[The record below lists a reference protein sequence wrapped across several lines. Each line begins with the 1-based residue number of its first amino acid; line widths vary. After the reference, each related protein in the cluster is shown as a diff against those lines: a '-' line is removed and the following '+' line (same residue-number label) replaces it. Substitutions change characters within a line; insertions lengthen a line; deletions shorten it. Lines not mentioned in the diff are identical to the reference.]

1 MLHSRN
7 HFYVKGCM
15 LQDDKFSKTEKANWT
30 RHFYYEKYSYLSR
43 YLFSILFS
51 AMALLLQYALA
62 PYIGFRPYFLVYP
75 AAFIVATLMGFWPA
89 VLAVILLGLG
99 GEFFIAEPR
108 FMFTFSS
115 EEFFRVSIYFFVTIA
130 TIKLITFRHRRERK
144 LAEYLAV
151 LENSENKFRMMADKA
166 PVLIWISNAQKKFI
180 WFNQGWLNFTG
191 KTSEEELGNSRVDE
205 IHPDDKIK
213 YLETYQT
220 HFTERS
226 EFKIEYRLKHH
237 SGEYRWIV
245 DHGVPRFDE
254 NGMFQGFIGASV
266 DIHESKLLQDKLREN
281 EDRMKSYIDSMPQM
295 VFIADKEG
303 NIIHWNQR
311 WFHYARE
318 AGDVHGWEWKNRPI
332 HHPDDLQRTI
342 ETWTES
348 VRTGRPYQIEYR
360 LRRHDGEY
368 RWHLG
373 RAEALRN
380 ERGEIIQWFGT
391 NTDIHEHKLA
401 EEKLAAL
408 NILIEKEKAKYE
420 TIFSSSPVAIAV
432 VRGKDPVF
440 EMCNK
445 EYLKLIGK
453 TDIIGKHILE
463 VLPEVQ
469 SQPFLK
475 YLDGVFETGV
485 PFEGKEAPLY
495 LTKEDGRREVK
506 YLDFIYQR
514 IEESGKPYGI
524 FVQVVDTT
532 DKVLARKKLEESE
545 KRFRTIAEAVPGIV
559 FSADANGKGDYFS
572 SRWYEMTGQTPG
584 QPNDFARIIHP
595 DDVKR
600 TLDKWQ
606 NCVET
611 GDIFENECRI
621 RIENLKEYRWFL
633 SRAVPFRNDQ
643 GEIIKWFGHHTE
655 IHELRLTQEAL
666 QESVRARDEFLSIAS
681 HELKTPLTSL
691 KLQHQVMIKSMS
703 KSTSPF
709 EERIVAVARQT
720 DKQISKLDRLID
732 DMLDVS
738 RIRAGKLYINREWF
752 EIIDFVYEISER
764 MKIHFPDIH
773 FPDTSNGNEIQVH
786 WDKLRIEQVLVNLLT
801 NAIRYGN
808 KKPITV
814 KVFEQNG
821 TVNISVIDK
830 GIGIAENAREKIFSR
845 FERAVSAN
853 EVSGLG
859 LGLFITKQIVN
870 AHGGSVRVESELG
883 EGSTFIVEIPKV
895 EKESDESSNL

>member
-1 MLHSRN
+1 
-7 HFYVKGCM
+7 M
-15 LQDDKFSKTEKANWT
+15 LQDDKFSKTEKSNWA
-30 RHFYYEKYSYLSR
+30 RHFDYEKYSHLSR
-43 YLFSILFS
+43 YLFSILIS
-51 AMALLLQYALA
+51 VLALFLQYELL
-62 PYIGFRPYFLVYP
+62 PFIGPRIYFLIYP
-75 AAFIVATLMGFWPA
+75 AAFIVAALFGFGPA
-89 VLAVILLGLG
+89 VLVTVILGVC
-99 GEFFIAEPR
+99 GEYLFSVPR
-108 FMFTFSS
+108 FDFDQT
-115 EEFFRVSIYFFVTIA
+115 EILRIPIFFFLTIA
-130 TIKLITFRHRRERK
+130 TIKLITFRHAREKK

-151 LENSENKFRMMADKA
+151 LQNSEDKFRMMADKT
-166 PVLIWISNAQKKFI
+166 PVLIWITNAQKKYI
-180 WFNQGWLNFTG
+180 WLNKGWLDFTG
-191 KTSEEELGNSRVDE
+191 RSFEDEISSSRAE
-205 IHPDDKIK
+205 SIHPDDLDKF
-213 YLETYQT
+213 YEFCQH
-220 HFTERS
+220 HFVNRT
-226 EFKIEYRLKHH
+226 EFKMEYRMKHH
-237 SGEYRWIV
+237 SGEYRWV
-245 DHGVPRFDE
+245 TDHGVPRFDE
-254 NGMFQGFIGASV
+254 HGMFQGFIGACV
-266 DIHESKLLQDKLREN
+266 DIHETKLTQVRLKEN
-281 EDRMKSYIDSMPQM
+281 EDRMKSYIDFMPQM

-303 NIIHWNQR
+303 NVIHWNQR
-311 WFHYARE
+311 WFQFAGE

-332 HHPDDLQRTI
+332 HHPDDLERTM
-342 ETWTES
+342 ETWSES
-348 VRTGRPYQIEYR
+348 IRTGKSYQIEYR

-373 RAEALRN
+373 RAEAVRN

-408 NILIEKEKAKYE
+408 NILIEKEKVKYQN
-420 TIFSSSPVAIAV
+420 IFSSSPAAIAV
-432 VRGKDPVF
+432 VRGKEPVF

-453 TDIIGKHILE
+453 TDIIGKHVLE

-469 SQPFLK
+469 SQPFLN
-475 YLDGVFETGV
+475 YLNGVFETGV
-485 PFEGKEAPLY
+485 PFKGKEAPLY
-495 LTKEDGRREVK
+495 LTKEDGSREVK

-559 FSADANGKGDYFS
+559 WSADADGKGDYFS
-572 SRWYEMTGQTPG
+572 SRWYEMTGQIQG
-584 QPNDFARIIHP
+584 QPNDFSKIIHP
-595 DDVKR
+595 DDIKA
-600 TLDKWQ
+600 TLDKWHH
-606 NCVET
+606 CVRT
-611 GDIFENECRI
+611 GDIFENELRI
-621 RIENLKEYRWFL
+621 WMENLKEYRWFL
-633 SRAVPFRNDQ
+633 SRAVPFRNDY
-643 GEIIKWFGHHTE
+643 GEIIKWFGNHTE

-691 KLQHQVMIKSMS
+691 KLQHQVMIKSLS

-709 EERIVAVARQT
+709 EERIVSVARQT

-738 RIRAGKLYINREWF
+738 RISAGKLFINREWF
-752 EIIDFVYEISER
+752 EIIDFVNEITER
-764 MKIHFPDIH
+764 MKVHFPDIH
-773 FPDTSNGNEIQVH
+773 FPDITLGNKIQVH

-814 KVFEQNG
+814 KVSELNG
-821 TVNISVIDK
+821 TVNVSVIDN

-859 LGLFITKQIVN
+859 LGLFITKQIVT
-870 AHGGSVRVESELG
+870 AHEGTVRVESELG
-883 EGSTFIVEIPKV
+883 EGSTFIVEIPIV
-895 EKESDESSNL
+895 EKENSESSNL